1 MTMPLSRE
9 HELHATRIGRNL
21 VVGACLC
28 LFVVL
33 VFAMTV
39 VKLGS
44 GHQMEAFD
52 HAVRPSLVESDR

>member
-1 MTMPLSRE
+1 MMPLARE
-9 HELHATRIGRNL
+9 HELHAARSGRNL
-21 VVGACLC
+21 AVGICLV

-33 VFAMTV
+33 VFALTL

-52 HAVRPSLVESDR
+52 HAVRPSLVESGQ